1 MKPNMF
7 IILFSLALLV
17 AFISNRSKEA
27 AVNIPKEN
35 IVQMEAFQVNGF
47 GGSTSATS
55 PVVLDLYNECNLD
68 LDLNSCC
75 LEPRSETL
83 NYDLKICVCK
93 ECANECSDICQ
104 CNGG

>member
-47 GGSTSATS
+47 G
-55 PVVLDLYNECNLD
+55 V
-68 LDLNSCC
+68 
-75 LEPRSETL
+75 R
-83 NYDLKICVCK
+83 
-93 ECANECSDICQ
+93 
-104 CNGG
+104 